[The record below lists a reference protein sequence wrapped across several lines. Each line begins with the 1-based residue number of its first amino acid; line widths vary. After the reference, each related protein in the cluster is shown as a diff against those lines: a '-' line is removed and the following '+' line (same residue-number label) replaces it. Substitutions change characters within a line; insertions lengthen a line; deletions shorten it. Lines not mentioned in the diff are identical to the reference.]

1 MLVVRESLLNT
12 LMWPY
17 PIEVRHTLIEPALEL
32 LLLENQE
39 GIETFATNAV
49 QKPFTLH
56 SLVGLDKAF

>member
-1 MLVVRESLLNT
+1 MLVVQESLLNT

-17 PIEVRHTLIEPALEL
+17 PIEVRHTFIEPTLEL

-56 SLVGLDKAF
+56 SLVGLVKAF

>member
-1 MLVVRESLLNT
+1 M
-12 LMWPY
+12 MWLY